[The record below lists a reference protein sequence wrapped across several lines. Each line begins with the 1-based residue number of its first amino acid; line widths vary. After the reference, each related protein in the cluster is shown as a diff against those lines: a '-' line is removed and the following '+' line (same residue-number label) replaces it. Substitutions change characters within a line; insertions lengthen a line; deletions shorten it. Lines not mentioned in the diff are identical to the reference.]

1 MSVLL
6 VNFFIKKSLNFTS
19 HKKFIC
25 YIYYTYVIY
34 NLIISKKLDNV
45 YANKLVFHLGIKS
58 WWL

>member
-1 MSVLL
+1 MSVVL
-6 VNFFIKKSLNFTS
+6 VNFIKKSLNFTS

-34 NLIISKKLDNV
+34 NLIISKKLDNF

-58 WWL
+58 